1 MHGQIAA
8 VRGYSLR
15 LPQCSLQPLSGPEL
29 INNKLIG
36 FEKRDHF
43 AHTIKNDFIA
53 LIDRA
58 NLALHND
65 TWPKARS
72 PPNPEMRP
80 LLLQPFRGNAIH

>member
-1 MHGQIAA
+1 MHVAIRA
-8 VRGYSLR
+8 VCRNFAEEGRVGVYV
-15 LPQCSLQPLSGPEL
+15 
-29 INNKLIG
+29 IG

-58 NLALHND
+58 NLALHID

-72 PPNPEMRP
+72 APNPEMRP

>member
-1 MHGQIAA
+1 M
-8 VRGYSLR
+8 
-15 LPQCSLQPLSGPEL
+15 
-29 INNKLIG
+29 IG

-80 LLLQPFRGNAIH
+80 LLLQRETIFSNPVMHRDDSDL